1 MGGCAARSWRGC
13 RPPGERGRLC
23 GTDWLRRL
31 GGGVVRK
38 ILYATDLSE
47 RTEAAA
53 QRSLDLA
60 RLHGAELRALHVIEA
75 DLEEETL
82 RLLFRE
88 QGGGAQQATRELER
102 ASEARMNEQLSAIAG
117 GGADPAWSV
126 GCRWGRG
133 AAEIAAE
140 AREWG
145 ADLVTI
151 GAHGR
156 RVVRDLFL
164 GATAERLAHERAG
177 PILVVKRP
185 PQGGYQRVLVAVDGS
200 GRSRHA
206 VEAAARLA
214 PDAALQLLGVHDTT
228 PLERIYGAGE
238 GAATE
243 LQAALQD
250 GRQQTAEALG
260 RLVDELPVRDR
271 VDHFEARGG
280 DPATVIRQFA
290 EEADVDLVAMGT
302 RGLSR
307 WQGALL
313 GSVARRVAHES
324 ERDVLLTSGEG

>member
-1 MGGCAARSWRGC
+1 MH
-13 RPPGERGRLC
+13 
-23 GTDWLRRL
+23 
-31 GGGVVRK
+31 K

-53 QRSLDLA
+53 QRSVELA
-60 RLHGAELRALHVIEA
+60 RRHSAELRAVHVIEA

-88 QGGGAQQATRELER
+88 QGAGAQQATRELEQ
-102 ASEARMNEQLSAIAG
+102 AGEARMTEQLTAIAG
-117 GGADPAWSV
+117 DGAAPSWTV

-133 AAEIAAE
+133 ASEIAAE
-140 AREWG
+140 ARDWG
-145 ADLVTI
+145 ADLVAI

-164 GATAERLAHERAG
+164 GATAERLTHELSA

-185 PQGGYQRVLVAVDGS
+185 PRGAYQRVLVAVDGS
-200 GRSRHA
+200 PRSRRA
-206 VEAAARLA
+206 VEMAARLA
-214 PDAALQLLGVHDTT
+214 PDARLHLLSVHDTT

-238 GAATE
+238 GAAQE
-243 LQAALQD
+243 LQAALQA
-250 GRQQTAEALG
+250 GREQTAEELS
-260 RLVDELPVRDR
+260 RLVAELPMRDR
-271 VDHFEARGG
+271 IAHYEARSGN
-280 DPATVIRQFA
+280 PATVIDQVA
-290 EEADVDLVAMGT
+290 GEADIDLVAMGT

-324 ERDVLLTSGEG
+324 ERDLLLTSGEG